1 MNAVDLI
8 LLAVGG
14 YFVIRGIFRGITGEL
29 LSLLSV
35 AGGFFCALR
44 YYKTV
49 SGALTSNLGVTP
61 PLAAA
66 LSILGIFALIFLMC
80 GLADRALK
88 KILTGVNLTW
98 ADKLGG
104 ALAGFIKTYVI
115 AMVLLI
121 CGMIAAPITGD
132 AWARDSKALVLTAR
146 TWNLAYPLL
155 ESIGLSLDVEDI
167 RRGAMD
173 YITRQAA
180 VSISNLSSDV
190 ILPLAGASGDISS
203 LAPADGSADLS
214 GARAG
219 SMTEAILDLI
229 QE

>member
-8 LLAVGG
+8 LFAAGG

-49 SGALTSNLGVTP
+49 SGALASNFGVTP

-66 LSILGIFALIFLMC
+66 LSMLGIFALIFLVC
-80 GLADRALK
+80 NLADRALK
-88 KILTGVNLTW
+88 KILNSVNLTW

-115 AMVLLI
+115 AMVILI
-121 CGMIAAPITGD
+121 SGMIAAPITGD

-146 TWNLAYPLL
+146 TWRLAYPLL
-155 ESIGLSLDVEDI
+155 ESLGLSLDVEDI
-167 RRGAMD
+167 QREATD

-180 VSISNLSSDV
+180 TRISNLSADV
-190 ILPLAGASGDISS
+190 KLPSAGTSGDAFFPASGDGG
-203 LAPADGSADLS
+203 ADSRGAMADS
-214 GARAG
+214 ITG
-219 SMTEAILDLI
+219 AILNLI